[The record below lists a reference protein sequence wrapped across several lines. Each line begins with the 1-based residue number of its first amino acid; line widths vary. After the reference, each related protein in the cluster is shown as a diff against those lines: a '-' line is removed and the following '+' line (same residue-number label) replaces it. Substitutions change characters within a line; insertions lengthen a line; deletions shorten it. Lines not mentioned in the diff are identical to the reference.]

1 MFQKNQTKIPV
12 MFYIHGGGFRGG
24 SGGYGSYGPE
34 YLLEEGVLVVETNYR
49 TGPFGFLST
58 GDLTVPGNA
67 GMKDMILALKWVN
80 QNIALFGGDPKRV
93 TIFGES
99 AGGAAVGLL
108 VVSKAGAG
116 ECVSNIF

>member
-1 MFQKNQTKIPV
+1 

-24 SGGYGSYGPE
+24 AGGSGAYGPD

-58 GDLTVPGNA
+58 GDLVIPGNA
-67 GMKDMILALKWVN
+67 GMKDMVLALKWVN
-80 QNIALFGGDPKRV
+80 QNIALFGGDPQKV
-93 TIFGES
+93 TVFGQS

-108 VVSKAGAG
+108 VISQAAAG
-116 ECVSNIF
+116 ENEI